1 MLKYLQEREK
11 DGKLDESD
19 DDDNLILDMEEMM
32 NIGNEKQMC
41 VLAKGDVVESVKKS
55 EKNGNIEEIKVD
67 NKEKNNENEKKSI
80 FEKGEKEKIDKA
92 KKAIKE
98 LEMLMDK
105 RIEMKKQKKGKNG
118 KQIDGNDCSVI
129 TGKSRRKWK

>member
-118 KQIDGNDCSVI
+118 KQIDGNDVVLSQ
-129 TGKSRRKWK
+129 R